1 MYANTYN
8 HRMNL
13 GNEYQ
18 MSANTLT
25 GDISF
30 GHVYGNTFLYNG
42 NCMGL
47 ETRINGLNETNIQN
61 IREVTITCTGIPI
74 K

>member
-1 MYANTYN
+1 MYTNTYN
-8 HRMNL
+8 HHGLNY
-13 GNEYQ
+13 NQYQ
-18 MSANTLT
+18 LSANNLI
-25 GDISF
+25 GDVSF

-47 ETRINGLNETNIQN
+47 ETRINGLNENNIQN
-61 IREVTITCTGIPI
+61 IREVTITCPGIPI